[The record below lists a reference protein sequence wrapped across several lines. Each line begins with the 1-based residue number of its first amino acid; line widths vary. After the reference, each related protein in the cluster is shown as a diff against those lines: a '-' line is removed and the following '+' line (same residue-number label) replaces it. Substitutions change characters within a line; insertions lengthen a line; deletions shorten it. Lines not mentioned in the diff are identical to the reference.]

1 MIECEF
7 CEFFVLFLTTYSL
20 PIHSKMNNKEKLQQQ
35 DKEIR
40 DLLIQE
46 RIIDD
51 KRVVRCGK
59 FSNTERNTRPNQYL
73 RPFTTSCQRYECR
86 VCRRELIDT
95 QRKKHYSNNIQ
106 FINTNGSILMFT
118 LTVSHTVK
126 DTLSSIHERFL
137 KSISN
142 MKHSRS
148 WKKIKQMTNY
158 KFHYN
163 NYELTE
169 TRDSG
174 YHFHNHIIFGK
185 MNDVSLSTIE
195 DVLYD
200 SWCFESM
207 KMSFDKPKRRFVR
220 VDTVEKLKNLTYG
233 DKSIEEL
240 SQLSGTL
247 ESYERKFKET
257 YESPSSQFRTKRL
270 REIGN
275 EIKTINTTFSKRI
288 RRGRIWK

>member
-1 MIECEF
+1 
-7 CEFFVLFLTTYSL
+7 
-20 PIHSKMNNKEKLQQQ
+20 MNDKEKLHIKE
-35 DKEIR
+35 DIEIR

-46 RIIDD
+46 SIIDYH
-51 KRVVRCGK
+51 RCGEW
-59 FSNTERNTRPNQYL
+59 SNKEGFYKKNQYHK
-73 RPFTTSCQRYECR
+73 PYPTFCNRYECR
-86 VCRRELIDT
+86 FCRRKLIDT

-126 DTLSSIHERFL
+126 DTLSSIHERFM

-148 WKKIKQMTNY
+148 WKKIKEMTNY

-207 KMSFDKPKRRFVR
+207 KMRFNKPLRKFTR
-220 VDTVEKLKNLTYG
+220 VSIPYSLTYG

-240 SQLSGTL
+240 SEISGTL

-257 YESPSSQFRTKRL
+257 YESPSSRFRKKKL
-270 REIGN
+270 KEIGN
-275 EIKTINTTFSKRI
+275 EIKTNNSTFWKNI
-288 RRGRIWK
+288 KRGRIWN

>member
-1 MIECEF
+1 
-7 CEFFVLFLTTYSL
+7 
-20 PIHSKMNNKEKLQQQ
+20 MNNKERLQHQ

-46 RIIDD
+46 SVIDD
-51 KRVVRCGK
+51 YRIKRCCK
-59 FSNTERNTRPNQYL
+59 FSNSERNNTPIKPVRSYPTFCN
-73 RPFTTSCQRYECR
+73 RYECR
-86 VCRRELIDT
+86 FCRRKLIDT

-126 DTLSSIHERFL
+126 DTLSSIHERFM

-148 WKKIKQMTNY
+148 WKKIKEMTNY

-169 TRDSG
+169 RRDSG

-200 SWCFESM
+200 SWSFESM
-207 KMSFDKPKRRFVR
+207 KMNFKKPKRRFVR

-288 RRGRIWK
+288 RRGRIWT

>member
-1 MIECEF
+1 
-7 CEFFVLFLTTYSL
+7 
-20 PIHSKMNNKEKLQQQ
+20 MNNKEKLQHQ

-46 RIIDD
+46 SVIDD
-51 KRVVRCGK
+51 KRVVRCGH
-59 FSNTERNTRPNQYL
+59 FSNYERHIPYPTFCN
-73 RPFTTSCQRYECR
+73 RYECR
-86 VCRRELIDT
+86 FCRRKLIDT

-126 DTLSSIHERFL
+126 DTLSSIHERFM

-148 WKKIKQMTNY
+148 WKKIKEMTNY
-158 KFHYN
+158 KFHYSN
-163 NYELTE
+163 NELTE
-169 TRDSG
+169 RRDSG

-207 KMSFDKPKRRFVR
+207 KMRFNKPSRRCVR
-220 VDTVEKLKNLTYG
+220 VTVPENITYS

-240 SQLSGTL
+240 SKIPGTR
-247 ESYERKFKET
+247 EFHEKEFKET
-257 YESPSSQFRTKRL
+257 YESPSSKFRTKKL
-270 REIGN
+270 KEIGD
-275 EIKTINTTFSKRI
+275 EIKTINTTFSKRT
-288 RRGRIWK
+288 RRGRVYF

>member
-1 MIECEF
+1 
-7 CEFFVLFLTTYSL
+7 
-20 PIHSKMNNKEKLQQQ
+20 
-35 DKEIR
+35 
-40 DLLIQE
+40 
-46 RIIDD
+46 
-51 KRVVRCGK
+51 
-59 FSNTERNTRPNQYL
+59 
-73 RPFTTSCQRYECR
+73 
-86 VCRRELIDT
+86 
-95 QRKKHYSNNIQ
+95 
-106 FINTNGSILMFT
+106 MFT
-118 LTVSHTVK
+118 LTVSHSVK
-126 DTLSSIHERFL
+126 DKLSSIHERFM

-148 WKKIKQMTNY
+148 WKKIKEMTNY

-207 KMSFDKPKRRFVR
+207 KMRFNKPSRRCVR
-220 VDTVEKLKNLTYG
+220 VSIPYSLTYG
-233 DKSIEEL
+233 DKSIEDLTEIP
-240 SQLSGTL
+240 GTL

-257 YESPSSQFRTKRL
+257 YESPSSQFRTRKL
-270 REIGN
+270 KEIGN
-275 EIKTINTTFSKRI
+275 EIKTNNTTFWKNI
-288 RRGRIWK
+288 KRGRIW

>member
-1 MIECEF
+1 MNNLNVNF
-7 CEFFVLFLTTYSL
+7 LYLFLTTYSL
-20 PIHSKMNNKEKLQQQ
+20 PRHSKMNNKEKLQQE

-46 RIIDD
+46 SVIDD

-73 RPFTTSCQRYECR
+73 RPFLTYCMRYECR

-118 LTVSHTVK
+118 LTVSHSVK
-126 DTLSSIHERFL
+126 DTLSSIHRRFMKSVSNL
-137 KSISN
+137 KR
-142 MKHSRS
+142 SRS
-148 WKKIKQMTNY
+148 WKKIKEMTDY

-163 NYELTE
+163 NFELTE
-169 TRDSG
+169 RDSG
-174 YHFHNHIIFGK
+174 HHFHNHIIFGK

-200 SWCFESM
+200 SWSFETM
-207 KMSFDKPKRRFVR
+207 KMRFNKPRRRCVR
-220 VDTVEKLKNLTYG
+220 VSIPYSLTYG

-240 SQLSGTL
+240 SQIKGTL
-247 ESYERKFKET
+247 EFTEREFKET
-257 YESPSSQFRTKRL
+257 YESPSSQFRKKKL
-270 REIGN
+270 KEIGD

-288 RRGRIWK
+288 RRGRIWN

>member
-1 MIECEF
+1 
-7 CEFFVLFLTTYSL
+7 
-20 PIHSKMNNKEKLQQQ
+20 MNNKERLQHQ

-46 RIIDD
+46 SVIDD
-51 KRVVRCGK
+51 YRIKRCCK
-59 FSNTERNTRPNQYL
+59 FSNSERNNTPTKPVRSYPTFCN
-73 RPFTTSCQRYECR
+73 RYECR
-86 VCRRELIDT
+86 FCRRKLIDT

-126 DTLSSIHERFL
+126 DTLSSIHERFM

-148 WKKIKQMTNY
+148 WKKIKEMTNY

-169 TRDSG
+169 RRDSG

-200 SWCFESM
+200 SWSKETM
-207 KMSFDKPKRRFVR
+207 KMNFDKPSRRCVR
-220 VDTVEKLKNLTYG
+220 VSIPYSLTYG

-240 SQLSGTL
+240 SKIRGTR
-247 ESYERKFKET
+247 EFHEKEFNET
-257 YESPSSQFRTKRL
+257 FESPSSKFRTKKL
-270 REIGN
+270 KEIGN
-275 EIKTINTTFSKRI
+275 EIKTINTTFSKRT
-288 RRGRIWK
+288 RRGRVYF

>member
-1 MIECEF
+1 
-7 CEFFVLFLTTYSL
+7 
-20 PIHSKMNNKEKLQQQ
+20 MNDKEKLQQQ
-35 DKEIR
+35 EDKEIR

-46 RIIDD
+46 SIIDD
-51 KRVVRCGK
+51 HRVVRCGH
-59 FSNTERNTRPNQYL
+59 FSNYERYKPYPT
-73 RPFTTSCQRYECR
+73 FCKRYQCR
-86 VCRRELIDT
+86 VCRRKLIDT

-126 DTLSSIHERFL
+126 DTLSSIHERFM

-148 WKKIKQMTNY
+148 WKKIKEMTNY

-169 TRDSG
+169 RRDSG

-200 SWCFESM
+200 SWSKETM
-207 KMSFDKPKRRFVR
+207 KMGLGKVSRKCVR
-220 VDTVEKLKNLTYG
+220 V
-233 DKSIEEL
+233 
-240 SQLSGTL
+240 
-247 ESYERKFKET
+247 
-257 YESPSSQFRTKRL
+257 
-270 REIGN
+270 
-275 EIKTINTTFSKRI
+275 
-288 RRGRIWK
+288 